1 MRGWE
6 QQEGLGDRTV
16 KRAVTRGKRLPAATL
31 VAVLLLLDGVCLRS
45 LRAEGQGEG
54 FSVVVL
60 PDTQIY
66 AWKYPEIFDA
76 QTRWIAENR
85 KHYNIRYVLHLG
97 DVVQHNNE
105 EEWKI
110 ARKAFEVL
118 DGKVP
123 YAIALGNHDM
133 GPGGSAGTRDT
144 LFGEFFPLATLQA
157 WASFGGVYD
166 REPDRADNSYHLFRA
181 GGTGWLVLALEFGPR
196 DDVLR
201 WADEVLAAHPKH
213 SVILI
218 THAYLDSDG
227 RRYDRA
233 LSDQH
238 YPPHDYP
245 IAGDRAGLN
254 TGEDIW
260 RKLVAKNRNVVMVIS
275 GHTCVSARLASK
287 GEAGNA
293 VHQIL
298 VNYQDQERGGNGY
311 LRLLRFSPT
320 GGTVLVR
327 DYSPVLDR
335 WTDDPDRRFEL
346 VLDLPS
352 QARRRATAP

>member
-1 MRGWE
+1 MRWS
-6 QQEGLGDRTV
+6 
-16 KRAVTRGKRLPAATL
+16 VTRGDRLLAAAF
-31 VAVLLLLDGVCLRS
+31 VAALLLIDGFLPTSPV
-45 LRAEGQGEG
+45 AEGQDEA

-76 QTRWIAENR
+76 QTRWIADNLKR
-85 KHYNIRYVLHLG
+85 YNIRYVLHVG
-97 DVVQHNNE
+97 DLVEHNNE
-105 EEWKI
+105 EEWRI
-110 ARKAFEVL
+110 ARRAFAVL

-123 YAIALGNHDM
+123 YAMALGNHDM
-133 GPGGSAGTRDT
+133 GPGGSARNRDT
-144 LFGEFFPLATLQA
+144 LFGDFFPLAAFQG
-157 WASFGGVYD
+157 WQSFGGVYD
-166 REPDRADNSYHLFRA
+166 REPDRADNMYHLFRA
-181 GGTGWLVLALEFGPR
+181 GGEDWLVLALEFGPR

-201 WADEVLAAHPKH
+201 WADEVIGRHPRH
-213 SVILI
+213 AVILI

-227 RRYDRA
+227 RRYDHA
-233 LSDQH
+233 TPDQH

-254 TGEDIW
+254 SGEDLW
-260 RKLVAKNRNVVMVIS
+260 RKLIAKNANVVMVIS

-287 GEAGNA
+287 GESGNV

-298 VNYQDQERGGNGY
+298 VDYQDQERGGNGY
-311 LRLLRFSPT
+311 LRLLQFSP
-320 GGTVLVR
+320 GGRTVRVG

-335 WTDDPDRRFEL
+335 WIDDPDRRFDL

-352 QARRRATAP
+352 QRGNRAAPP